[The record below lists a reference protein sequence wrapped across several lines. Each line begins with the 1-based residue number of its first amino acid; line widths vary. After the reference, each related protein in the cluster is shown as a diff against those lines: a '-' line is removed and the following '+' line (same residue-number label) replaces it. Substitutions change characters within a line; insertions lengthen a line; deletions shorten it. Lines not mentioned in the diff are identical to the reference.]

1 MADEHQ
7 DEGPIDAQEVLRT
20 LEDVRSRL
28 RTTIW
33 ALHGMHQDVSSL
45 TVDDLSDHEHL
56 LTETLD
62 HLLSPAYEAVSQMLA
77 RPRAGPSPRTEGGK
91 MARVTGSCGGA
102 AGSGSLRAAPR
113 FEIPSPRSCSPR
125 HRHPP
130 RPVRGGRCRP

>member
-45 TVDDLSDHEHL
+45 TTDDLSDLEHL

-62 HLLSPAYEAVSQMLA
+62 HLLSPAYDAVSQMLGA
-77 RPRAGPSPRTEGGK
+77 TS
-91 MARVTGSCGGA
+91 GGA
-102 AGSGSLRAAPR
+102 VTT
-113 FEIPSPRSCSPR
+113 
-125 HRHPP
+125 H
-130 RPVRGGRCRP
+130 

>member
-1 MADEHQ
+1 MAEEHQ

-45 TVDDLSDHEHL
+45 TVDDLSDLEHL

-62 HLLSPAYEAVSQMLA
+62 HLLSPAYDAVSQMLGA
-77 RPRAGPSPRTEGGK
+77 TS
-91 MARVTGSCGGA
+91 GGA
-102 AGSGSLRAAPR
+102 VTT
-113 FEIPSPRSCSPR
+113 
-125 HRHPP
+125 H
-130 RPVRGGRCRP
+130 

>member
-45 TVDDLSDHEHL
+45 TVDDLSDLERL

-62 HLLSPAYEAVSQMLA
+62 HLLSPAYEAVRQLLGE
-77 RPRAGPSPRTEGGK
+77 PAGGP
-91 MARVTGSCGGA
+91 VTT
-102 AGSGSLRAAPR
+102 
-113 FEIPSPRSCSPR
+113 
-125 HRHPP
+125 H
-130 RPVRGGRCRP
+130 